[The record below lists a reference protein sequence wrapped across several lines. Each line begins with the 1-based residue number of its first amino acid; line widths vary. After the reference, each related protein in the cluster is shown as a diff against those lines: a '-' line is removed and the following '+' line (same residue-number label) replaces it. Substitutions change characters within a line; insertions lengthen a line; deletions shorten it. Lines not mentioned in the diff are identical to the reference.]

1 MFQVTGNDVGEVSET
16 MSEDRQRLLSLLTEL
31 SFERRKV
38 TLASGRESDFYID
51 VRNTALHPEGNVRC
65 GRLLWERLMASGPEF
80 TAVAGPSIGADP
92 LIAAIA
98 YTSWLANQP
107 VPAMM
112 VRKEAKGH
120 GVGGLIAGARH
131 IPEGSAVAVVEDVL
145 TTGGSAL
152 RCIENIRRCGY
163 NPVRLIVVV
172 DREDG
177 GREHVETSAQIPVE
191 ALFSRS
197 DFIEEASL

>member
-1 MFQVTGNDVGEVSET
+1 MN
-16 MSEDRQRLLSLLTEL
+16 EDRQRLLSLLTEL

-38 TLASGRESDFYID
+38 ILASGRESDFYID
-51 VRNTALHPEGNVRC
+51 VRNTALHPEGNARC
-65 GRLLWERLMASGPEF
+65 GRLLWQQLRASGPTF
-80 TAVAGPSIGADP
+80 QAVAGPSIGADP

-98 YTSWLANQP
+98 YTSFLEDQP

-120 GVGGLIAGARH
+120 GVGGLIAGDRH
-131 IPEGSAVAVVEDVL
+131 IPEGCDVAVVEDVL

-177 GREHVETSAQIPVE
+177 GRQHVENTANIPVE
-191 ALFSRS
+191 TLFSRS
-197 DFIEEASL
+197 DFLEGPSL